1 ATIASHI
8 GRSLRSTRPDP
19 RLRTSYASRAEG
31 QQRSHPGNWRWNLH
45 TGDVRGSAEHAR
57 IFGFDPAAGPR
68 SHLRYRERVHP
79 DDRPAL
85 VHVLDTA
92 IRDKSAFQHE
102 YRIVLPDGV
111 VKHVQLAGRPST
123 GASGHLA

>member
-1 ATIASHI
+1 
-8 GRSLRSTRPDP
+8 
-19 RLRTSYASRAEG
+19 LRTGE
-31 QQRSHPGNWRWNLH
+31 
-45 TGDVRGSAEHAR
+45 VRGSAEHAR

-85 VHVLDTA
+85 VHVLDSA
-92 IRDKSAFQHE
+92 IRDQRAFQHE

-111 VKHVQLAGRPST
+111 VKHVQLAGRPDT
-123 GASGHLA
+123 DASGALELAGTIMDITERKRPRKPCTTPRRSSPAWRD